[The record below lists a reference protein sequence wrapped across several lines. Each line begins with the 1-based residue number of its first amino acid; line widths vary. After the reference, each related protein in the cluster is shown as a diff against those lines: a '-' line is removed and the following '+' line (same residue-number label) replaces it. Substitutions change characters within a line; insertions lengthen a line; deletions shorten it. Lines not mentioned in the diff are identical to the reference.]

1 MEFDRENIYNQMRQL
16 IKVSCSGGYK
26 SSSEKYEKFQI
37 AYLKF
42 YFDAIDV
49 SIDYPTKIIRVK
61 NCKPLST
68 NSLSFYNL
76 KESVIAE
83 IHYSDLEETMDG
95 CLEEGKLQMKFYE
108 MLILNYG
115 DMCQGSG
122 SFYTS

>member
-1 MEFDRENIYNQMRQL
+1 MKTEQENIYEHMRHL
-16 IKVSCSGGYK
+16 IRLSCRASCESSLDNYK
-26 SSSEKYEKFQI
+26 KFQI

-42 YFDAIDV
+42 FFDAIDV
-49 SIDYPTKIIRVK
+49 NIDYSSKIIRV
-61 NCKPLST
+61 NSCKPLST

-95 CLEEGKLQMKFYE
+95 CLEEGKLQSRFYE

-115 DMCQGSG
+115 HIFQDSK
-122 SFYTS
+122 SYNAS

>member
-16 IKVSCSGGYK
+16 IKVSCNGGYEASPDK
-26 SSSEKYEKFQI
+26 CRKFQI

-49 SIDYPTKIIRVK
+49 KVDYPSKIIRVK

-68 NSLSFYNL
+68 NTLSFYNL

-83 IHYSDLEETMDG
+83 IHYSNLQETMDG
-95 CLEEGKLQMKFYE
+95 CLEEGKLQLKFYE
-108 MLILNYG
+108 MLIKNYG
-115 DMCQGSG
+115 DICQG
-122 SFYTS
+122 